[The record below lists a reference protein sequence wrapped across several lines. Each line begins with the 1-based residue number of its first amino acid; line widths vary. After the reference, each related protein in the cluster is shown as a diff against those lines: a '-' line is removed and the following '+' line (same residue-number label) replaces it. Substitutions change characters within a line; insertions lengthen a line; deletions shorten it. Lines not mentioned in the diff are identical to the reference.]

1 MREIEP
7 YSTPKLTVWAL
18 SPLRLPQIKF
28 PRIQIQKLFY
38 KSSWTPQRNHKTL
51 KQLGLKSFQCSL
63 DSHMHCNFLENFISG
78 SNVLRMNLDQHCNL
92 DLPASP
98 DPCLPVGKSPN
109 QIPWIFKPLCRQPLF
124 CQVIVDPSFSKV

>member
-18 SPLRLPQIKF
+18 TPLRLPQIKF

-63 DSHMHCNFLENFISG
+63 DSYM
-78 SNVLRMNLDQHCNL
+78 HCNL
-92 DLPASP
+92 DLPASLIHVYQLEKAQIKFHGSSSHCVGNHFFAKSSWTP
-98 DPCLPVGKSPN
+98 HSPRSSSFEINSTLCLK
-109 QIPWIFKPLCRQPLF
+109 LE
-124 CQVIVDPSFSKV
+124 